1 MTILNVPDIHCNK
14 CLERISN
21 ALTREKIT
29 FNVNLQFKTVAVDG
43 DDTAVKRAIEVLDDL
58 GFDSEISKD

>member
-21 ALTREKIT
+21 ALTREKIP